1 MTLPNNQVGWYC
13 GLQGPF
19 ANKSEALAIRQ
30 PAVKVGYKPP
40 QAEAI
45 SYRVDKSIWK
55 SPYLLV
61 EKHRQAI

>member
-1 MTLPNNQVGWYC
+1 MTLKNNQVGWYC

-19 ANKSEALAIRQ
+19 ANKSQALAVRQ

-40 QAEAI
+40 QVEAI

-55 SPYLLV
+55 SPYILV
-61 EKHRQAI
+61 EK

>member
-19 ANKSEALAIRQ
+19 AHKSQALAIRQ

-40 QAEAI
+40 QYEAI
-45 SYRVDKSIWK
+45 FYRVDKSLWK
-55 SPYLLV
+55 SPYPLV

>member
-13 GLQGPF
+13 GLRGPF

-45 SYRVDKSIWK
+45 SYRVDKHLWK
-55 SPYLLV
+55 SPNILV
-61 EKHRQAI
+61 EK